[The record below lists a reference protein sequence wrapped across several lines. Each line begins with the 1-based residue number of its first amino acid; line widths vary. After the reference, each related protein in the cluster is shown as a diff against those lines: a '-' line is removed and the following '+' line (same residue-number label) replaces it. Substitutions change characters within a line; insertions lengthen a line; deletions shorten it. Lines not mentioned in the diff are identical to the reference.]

1 MFGSSSCDVS
11 ADTAIGQGLQVR
23 LAQIAVVGRCFLR
36 LGAEI
41 GLDAVEQ
48 PHELPVIAHVRGETV
63 RNDDLGLCID
73 SDLRIVALDITVL
86 GQENAAVRIGEV
98 TLRFAVGLGG
108 RRRWP
113 LAVLLATFGDAPF
126 LGWSRLVNGNGVLRP
141 LQRTN

>member
-1 MFGSSSCDVS
+1 
-11 ADTAIGQGLQVR
+11 
-23 LAQIAVVGRCFLR
+23 
-36 LGAEI
+36 
-41 GLDAVEQ
+41 
-48 PHELPVIAHVRGETV
+48 V